1 MGTTSNLL
9 YLLLLYAVLDK
20 DGKLSTST
28 GLLIGIGIM
37 VATNLNNGNNGCSC
51 QQRTGFNGSPY
62 AVGYNYA
69 NPYTIGYN
77 YGSPCCQ
84 GSRFL
89 YNNALI

>member
-20 DGKLSTST
+20 EGKLSTST

-37 VATNLNNGNNGCSC
+37 VATNLNNGNNLLGCNHHTPC
-51 QQRTGFNGSPY
+51 GCDRRIPPPI
-62 AVGYNYA
+62 NY
-69 NPYTIGYN
+69 PIGYN
-77 YGSPCCQ
+77 NFNPYYQNST
-84 GSRFL
+84 FA